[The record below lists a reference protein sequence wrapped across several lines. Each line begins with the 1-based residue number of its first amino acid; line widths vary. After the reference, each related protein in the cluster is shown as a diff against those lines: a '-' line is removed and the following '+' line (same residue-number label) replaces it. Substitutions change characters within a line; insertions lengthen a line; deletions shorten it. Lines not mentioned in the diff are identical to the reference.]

1 MSHTNEFESVDQ
13 IVLELKS
20 IANRAFLEGQAIDQ
34 TERVIYQQLM
44 KLGHELLS
52 SMIRKAGDG
61 DTGPSIEKNG
71 RDYKRLS
78 KRPRRYRS
86 IFGDLRFERFVYGTR
101 ENEAIQAIP
110 IDEHF
115 GLPEHE
121 YSLVLESWVGMLAT
135 DTSFHR
141 AVERL
146 DAILAI
152 KVPIDSSERIEG
164 RLGKSAASV
173 LEHQPAIDRDIEA
186 EILVQTSD
194 NKGIPMVRP
203 VRNTK
208 PVGAPLERMGPEPD
222 KKQMACMAGVYTVP
236 KNPRTPKQI
245 IDALFRVPSQNR
257 EERIDVSPRNPRYFA
272 AITKHDSMGKTIG
285 LTAEEKAQQWM
296 TVNTMRRYKRGQTI
310 VVMHDGQP
318 SLWNCEAAYQ
328 EGWDK
333 VEILDLLHVLPRI
346 WASAKIIR
354 PEEVESFVKEQLL
367 LLLTGCFQL
376 MISPL
381 KNYLRRKG
389 VSKAQDSE
397 LRRIISYLESNR
409 DRMKYNEYLAAGL
422 PIATG
427 FIEGAC
433 RHIIKDRMEQS
444 GMRWKEKGAESMLN
458 LRCIDAS
465 QLWEITIDHHR
476 DLSLAKYGKQRRNF
490 SECFTSM
497 AA

>member
-1 MSHTNEFESVDQ
+1 MNQTNAFESVDQ
-13 IVLELKS
+13 IVGELKS
-20 IANRAFLEGQAIDQ
+20 IATKAFLDGQAIDQ
-34 TERVIYQQLM
+34 TERLIYQQLM

-52 SMIRKAGDG
+52 SMISKAGDG
-61 DTGPSIEKNG
+61 DAGPAVEKNG
-71 RDYKRLS
+71 RRYKQLS
-78 KRPRRYRS
+78 KRSRRYRS

-101 ENEAIQAIP
+101 VYEAIHAIP

-146 DAILAI
+146 DAVLGI
-152 KVPIDSSERIEG
+152 KVPIDSAERIEG

-203 VRNTK
+203 VRDSK
-208 PVGAPLERMGPEPD
+208 PMGAPLERMGPEPD

-236 KNPRTPKQI
+236 KNPRSPKQI
-245 IDALFRVPSQNR
+245 IDSLFRIPPQNK
-257 EERIDVSPRNPRYFA
+257 EERIDATPRNPRYFA
-272 AITKHDSMGKTIG
+272 AITRHDSTGKTIG

-296 TVNTMRRYKRGQTI
+296 TMNTIRRHHSGQTI

-328 EGWDK
+328 EGWDT

-354 PEEVESFVKEQLL
+354 PDAVESFVKEQLQL
-367 LLLTGCFQL
+367 LLSGSFKL

-381 KNYLRRKG
+381 KNHLRRKD
-389 VSKAQDSE
+389 VSRANELE
-397 LRRIISYLESNR
+397 LRRIIGYFETNQN
-409 DRMKYNEYLAAGL
+409 RMKYNEYLSAGL

-433 RHIIKDRMEQS
+433 RHVIKDRMEQS
-444 GMRWKEKGAESMLN
+444 GMRWKEKGAESLLN

-465 QLWEITIDHHR
+465 GLWELTIKHHQVVS
-476 DLSLAKYGKQRRNF
+476 LSKYGKQRRNY
-490 SECFTSM
+490 SECFMSM